1 MLLPMVVIRGASS
14 DFRNVGGDKTVAV
27 LVNADNMIAHA
38 VVARNGTAGNGVFQ
52 PAQKTVY
59 VLDLNFCLGNVA
71 DVAVAAAFYAP
82 DDDAAFR
89 IAETRNALGQ
99 IFSVVLMQ
107 AGAVFSGR
115 NGLFK
120 IQKQFLGLQ
129 IDDKIVNGVFPEINQ
144 LLKNIFGAGHVFS
157 PRNLKTVFLFY
168 RVYMINLNFVIMLFQ
183 FGQQAFNQFLG
194 S

>member
-1 MLLPMVVIRGASS
+1 MSQSRLHSTPQTMTPPSELPKPEMP
-14 DFRNVGGDKTVAV
+14 
-27 LVNADNMIAHA
+27 L
-38 VVARNGTAGNGVFQ
+38 ARFFCRPYAGW
-52 PAQKTVY
+52 
-59 VLDLNFCLGNVA
+59 C
-71 DVAVAAAFYAP
+71 
-82 DDDAAFR
+82 R
-89 IAETRNALGQ
+89 
-99 IFSVVLMQ
+99 
-107 AGAVFSGR
+107 FSGR

-168 RVYMINLNFVIMLFQ
+168 QVYMMNLNFVIMLFQ